1 MEQENNVIVI
11 DRTQSQGPAV
21 PAGVPAAVEDI
32 LAAALV
38 DFIRECQADEAATG
52 KSEIA

>member
-1 MEQENNVIVI
+1 MTNENTVIVI
-11 DRTQSQGPAV
+11 DRTKPQGPTA

-38 DFIRECQADEAATG
+38 DFIRECQADEAAAC